1 LRGRGSSAE
10 EAPSGGNVFSQGAE
24 RISERYIFLDAY
36 VSPSDTFPEAGAR
49 RVIRSFKGKVAEKV
63 FNGKCPKGFL
73 ADLLKASRRKLEA
86 VNAAVQLED
95 LLSRR
100 AITSR
105 HSLAIGADN
114 IRSGSTTSSES
125 AFAGRTA
132 EPRTWKSSTT
142 IRKPA

>member
-1 LRGRGSSAE
+1 LTRMYRRAIL
-10 EAPSGGNVFSQGAE
+10 F
-24 RISERYIFLDAY
+24 RK
-36 VSPSDTFPEAGAR
+36 AGAR

-63 FNGKCPKGFL
+63 FNGKCPKGFP
-73 ADLLKASRRKLEA
+73 ADLLRVSRRKLEA

-95 LLSRR
+95 LRVPPGNYLE
-100 AITSR
+100 A
-105 HSLAIGADN
+105 LAGDRGDN

-142 IRKPA
+142 IRRPA